1 MSRRSEFR
9 IDFMMGTM
17 KVDLVKFRVGGRD
30 SEFYVRENSSD
41 AVIIGQIFINQVLN
55 ISKLKRCSDL
65 KDFLQAGRA
74 TGKRPLIIDGGANI
88 GAASVY
94 FSTQCQDALVV
105 AIEPEASNFQLLVEN
120 TKGMP
125 VLPLPCALA
134 ATPQRVQVVDVG
146 NGSLG
151 FQTRPVT
158 DEEASEDDVG
168 CVTINEIFTAHQE
181 DCFPF
186 IVKIDIEGAEYELFQ
201 QHTEWIGKTPLIII
215 ELHDWMLPGQGVAL
229 PFLRSISQFDRDFIC
244 AGENIFSIASDL
256 DMLGPLR
263 NVRHSACGR
272 EPVTESKT

>member
-1 MSRRSEFR
+1 
-9 IDFMMGTM
+9 M
-17 KVDLVKFRVGGRD
+17 KIELMKFRVGNEDRI
-30 SEFYVRENSSD
+30 FYVRPNSSD
-41 AVIIGQIFINQVLN
+41 TVIVGQIFVDRVLN

-65 KDFLQAGRA
+65 EDFLQAARA

-94 FSTQCQDALVV
+94 FSARCQDALVV
-105 AIEPEASNFQLLVEN
+105 AIEPEPSNFQLLVEN

-146 NGSLG
+146 NGYLG

-168 CVTINEIFTAHQE
+168 CVTINEIFEAHQE
-181 DCFPF
+181 DSFPF
-186 IVKIDIEGAEYELFQ
+186 IVKIDIEGAEKELFQ
-201 QHTEWIGKTPLIII
+201 QHTEWMGKAPLIII

-229 PFLRSISQFDRDFIC
+229 PFLRSICQFDRDFIC
-244 AGENIFSIASDL
+244 IGENIFSIASNL
-256 DMLGPLR
+256 DMLVPHRNLKTPIRPGWGPLVEDDR
-263 NVRHSACGR
+263 
-272 EPVTESKT
+272 